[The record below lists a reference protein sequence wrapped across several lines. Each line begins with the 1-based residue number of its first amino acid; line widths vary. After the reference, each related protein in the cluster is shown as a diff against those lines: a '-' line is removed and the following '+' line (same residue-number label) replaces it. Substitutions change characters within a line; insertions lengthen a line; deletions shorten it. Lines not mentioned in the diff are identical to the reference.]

1 MFKYSIKTA
10 WTEKQQACPWEICL
24 GIADRC
30 LCLTRMEFPP
40 APWTLIQASS
50 LIPLGSITHT
60 LSVEKPMCNSLALL
74 PKGSRVSHA
83 ASFRQLVFWLYL
95 ASVRCFCSWND
106 AIERCVFHHL
116 NPLFWAKDL
125 RLRSILVL
133 LFVWARFC
141 QFFIERDF
149 VEKRKIS
156 MWDCL
161 QKMVSWTVLCLFLW
175 VKPFSGSG
183 FSSAKR
189 TFHGV

>member
-106 AIERCVFHHL
+106 AIERCVFSSPEPPVLSQRPSASQHFGAAICLSQVLPVFHWERFRWETKNINVRLLAEDGKL
-116 NPLFWAKDL
+116 NCSLFVFVGETFFRL
-125 RLRSILVL
+125 RL
-133 LFVWARFC
+133 FKC
-141 QFFIERDF
+141 
-149 VEKRKIS
+149 
-156 MWDCL
+156 
-161 QKMVSWTVLCLFLW
+161 
-175 VKPFSGSG
+175 
-183 FSSAKR
+183 
-189 TFHGV
+189 